1 MNSKVLVNKALSMC
15 LVVATIAM
23 YSMVALAGSSKIA
36 GELLVS
42 GQNANGETPFVIVNG
57 ETAKSGRSIFTSSV
71 ITTPEN
77 TSAVLNL
84 GKIGQVKL
92 APNSSLAVNFSENGI
107 NGDLTSGQVTVLS
120 SSQAVNIKT
129 FDNNI
134 VKLNAGESATANSA
148 KVQDDDDDD
157 DEASGSNLLVWAL
170 VLGGAAA
177 GIIIAATTDNNDIEL
192 GGRTSVVSP
201 VR

>member
-15 LVVATIAM
+15 LVIATIAM

-107 NGDLTSGQVTVLS
+107 SGDLTSGQVTVLS

-192 GGRTSVVSP
+192 GGRTNVVSP

>member
-15 LVVATIAM
+15 LVIATIAM
-23 YSMVALAGSSKIA
+23 YSMVALAGSDRIA

-42 GQNANGETPFVIVNG
+42 GQNSNGETPFVIVNG
-57 ETAKSGRSIFTSSV
+57 ETAQSGRSIFTSSV

-84 GKIGQVKL
+84 GKIGQVRL
-92 APNSSLAVNFSENGI
+92 APNSSLAINFSENGI
-107 NGDLTSGQVTVLS
+107 NGDLTSGQITVLN

-134 VKLNAGESATANSA
+134 VKLDAGESTTANST

-157 DEASGSNLLVWAL
+157 ASGSSLLVWAL

-177 GIIIAATTDNNDIEL
+177 GIIIAATSSNNDLDL
-192 GGRTSVVSP
+192 GGGTTVVSP
-201 VR
+201 TR